1 MFVQM
6 ESSTASLTF
15 KGSIPEAIVEAKNKR
30 KLFLVYISG
39 KLDSYNPLLIVCL
52 GFSWEAVWSPSGHF
66 VFHLFHSRT

>member
-1 MFVQM
+1 MQM

-39 KLDSYNPLLIVCL
+39 KLDSYNPLLIVCFGFL
-52 GFSWEAVWSPSGHF
+52 GKQCGLLAAILYSIYFILEPS
-66 VFHLFHSRT
+66 